1 VTASGC
7 EAGRKTISSPDA
19 YDRVFRQPVI
29 MSFRRLVDYPWV
41 QRSIGVAAAE
51 YLRLVWKTCEFGI
64 DPADFYERVRPDLPA
79 IVAMWHGQ
87 HFMMPFLKRREH
99 QVKVLISRHRDGE
112 INAVAASRLGVEPIR
127 GSGSSGRDFLKKGG
141 VSGFKQMLEALGR
154 GYNVALTADIPKVS
168 RIAGR
173 GIVQLARTSG
183 RPIYPV
189 AVATSR
195 FIELKSWDRSVLNL
209 PFGRFAIAV
218 GEPVR
223 VAPDAADATLEEAR
237 RLVQSRLNATTER
250 AYAIAEDRAAD
261 FEWDRRQAKDTQLA

>member
-1 VTASGC
+1 MNSL
-7 EAGRKTISSPDA
+7 
-19 YDRVFRQPVI
+19 
-29 MSFRRLVDYPWV
+29 RRLVDFPWV

-51 YLRLVWKTCEFGI
+51 YLRFVWNTSHFGI
-64 DPADFYERVRPDLPA
+64 DPVDFYARVRPELPA

-87 HFMMPFLKRREH
+87 HFMMPFFKRSEH
-99 QVKVLISRHRDGE
+99 LVKVLISRHRDGE
-112 INAVAASRLGVEPIR
+112 INAIAAERLGVETIR
-127 GSGSSGRDFLKKGG
+127 GSGTSGRDFLKKGG

-168 RIAGR
+168 RVAGR
-173 GIVQLARTSG
+173 GIVQLARASG

-195 FIELKSWDRSVLNL
+195 RIQLRNWDRSVINL

-223 VAPDAADATLEEAR
+223 VAPDADDGALEDAR
-237 RLVQSRLNATTER
+237 RMVETRLNGTTER
-250 AYAIAEDRAAD
+250 AYAIAEDRAKD
-261 FEWDRRQAKDTQLA
+261 FDWRRSHITDTQIA